1 MKAIESIKAAIAE
14 TIVFNVS
21 KYGEPF
27 SDLLYIKEQTE
38 QFRDYVKG
46 GIERMIASELFTK
59 REVRKVEN
67 YANDLITLRAELAE
81 STLRR
86 IKREAYKF

>member
-1 MKAIESIKAAIAE
+1 MKAIESIKAAIAK
-14 TIVFNVS
+14 TIVYNVS
-21 KYGEPF
+21 KDGEPF

-38 QFRDYVKG
+38 RFRDYVKG

-67 YANDLITLRAELAE
+67 YANDLITQRAKLAE
-81 STLRR
+81 STLRQ
-86 IKREAYKF
+86 IKRWAYKF